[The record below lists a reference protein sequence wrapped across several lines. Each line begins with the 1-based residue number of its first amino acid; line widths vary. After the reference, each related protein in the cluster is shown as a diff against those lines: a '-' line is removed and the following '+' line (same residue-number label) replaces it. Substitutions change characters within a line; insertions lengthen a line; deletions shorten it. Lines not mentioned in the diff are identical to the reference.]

1 MTSTTYL
8 KGSSNADVF
17 LGICQN
23 FPEENNLKITSAIIK
38 LGVKNIALV
47 LLIRKATETI
57 L

>member
-23 FPEENNLKITSAIIK
+23 FPEENNLKI
-38 LGVKNIALV
+38 AL
-47 LLIRKATETI
+47 K
-57 L
+57 